1 MFEVC
6 KLVYDTAEYTY
17 LHKTKTETA
26 DGMTRYLVSGN
37 FRAINEC
44 GNNALIAA
52 AHHENPA
59 YVL

>member
-1 MFEVC
+1 
-6 KLVYDTAEYTY
+6 VYDTAEYTY